1 MDVVAIHEA
10 LSAQVVAGTGR
21 EVRGY
26 PFQTGGSYELPCV
39 VVCPGEDYIDYHADM
54 GTECDMNLILEVR
67 VDSRTSIEE
76 GLRKLSELLSAD
88 AGLPNSVIDA
98 IESDVTLGGVV
109 GQVVLG
115 GVGQWGGF
123 GATEEGGLPHG
134 VMVTIPVQIWTS
146 RS

>member
-1 MDVVAIHEA
+1 MDLVAIHEA
-10 LSAQVVAGTGR
+10 IADQVVAGTGR

-54 GTECDMNLILEVR
+54 GIECDMNLIIEVR
-67 VDSRTSIEE
+67 APCRVAVED
-76 GLRKLSELLSAD
+76 GLRVLSELLSAH

-98 IESDVTLGGVV
+98 IESDLTLGGVV

-115 GVGQWGGF
+115 TVGQWGGF

-134 VMVTIPVQIWTS
+134 VMVTIPVQVWTS